1 MNRMLKTVPLALLAA
16 SLLACGRGAPAEAES
31 AGPLSGLADQV
42 AADVREE
49 LATQNL
55 GLGHGR
61 SNLPDAEISP
71 QGDLIIDGKP
81 VALDP
86 KQRELALAYRNQL
99 AMVAETGARVGLE
112 GAELA
117 GKAMKEAAKAAL
129 SGNEVDVEARIQAE
143 ADAVRA
149 SAKALCEHLP
159 ALHAAQQQLAAAV
172 PEFAPYATMDRK
184 EYDDCHAEVAKS

>member
-1 MNRMLKTVPLALLAA
+1 MNRMLRTLPPALLAA
-16 SLLACGRGAPAEAES
+16 ALLAACGRGAPAES

-42 AADVREE
+42 AADIREE
-49 LATQNL
+49 LASQNL

-71 QGDLIIDGKP
+71 QGDLIIDGQP
-81 VALDP
+81 VPLDP

-129 SGNEVDVEARIQAE
+129 SGDEIDVEARIEAE
-143 ADAVRA
+143 ADAVRE

-159 ALHAAQQQLAAAV
+159 ALHAAQQELAAAV

-184 EYDDCHAEVAKS
+184 EYDDCRAEVAKS